1 MLDLYFVWGGHMAQ
15 IELVKALMQEIEDL
29 LFDKLKRQEKCL
41 NYYAL
46 IDDSVRQELLIRT
59 FERIDLERDEIQK
72 IDLQFLSKY
81 EKVKQLYGIKA
92 LEELAEGER
101 KSFEMVQ
108 NAVTLASKRHA
119 ELESLRLETDVLR
132 GSIQKEFL
140 LGNRKATA
148 VSAYKN
154 INKI

>member
-1 MLDLYFVWGGHMAQ
+1 MIKNDVDREQTNHL
-15 IELVKALMQEIEDL
+15 IQEIEDL

-59 FERIDLERDEIQK
+59 FERIDVERGEILK

-108 NAVTLASKRHA
+108 NAVTLASKRQA
-119 ELESLRLETDVLR
+119 ELETLRLDTDGVR
-132 GSIQKEFL
+132 GSVQKEFL
-140 LGNRKATA
+140 IESRKATA

-154 INKI
+154 INKL

>member
-1 MLDLYFVWGGHMAQ
+1 MITNETNREQ
-15 IELVKALMQEIEDL
+15 IYRLIQEIEEL
-29 LFDKLKRQEKCL
+29 LFDKLKRQEKSL
-41 NYYAL
+41 HYYAL

-92 LEELAEGER
+92 LEELEAGER
-101 KSFEMVQ
+101 KSFEMAQ
-108 NAVTLASKRHA
+108 NAVILASKRHA
-119 ELESLRLETDVLR
+119 ELETLRLETDALR
-132 GSIQKEFL
+132 GSIQKEIL
-140 LGNRKATA
+140 IENRKATA

-154 INKI
+154 INKL